1 MKELLL
7 AIVIALVTLTWAGHT
22 LRPTTTQ
29 IEQIK

>member
-1 MKELLL
+1 MKELLI
-7 AIVIALVTLTWAGHT
+7 AIAIALATIAWAGHT